1 MKPKTYKRRFSKKRK
16 TCKRK
21 KGGTFSNLSAI
32 NLPNN
37 HDECSLPGM
46 TRDAIQEK
54 PDSAL
59 SQLLNEYG
67 PTFTCTLSD
76 KKGCPSYRQLKKM
89 NQKGVFGSVFTSC
102 CNDSCNYVTKVVYFK
117 MYNNNNNRN
126 ENNAEHYAP
135 NDINA
140 VDKDE
145 FMNELWMQAKA
156 ASIGV
161 APPIRKVLI
170 SDSRGIVIM
179 DRLSIDLE
187 DVMQNYAMDPST
199 TVDDAE
205 KKGKELADQI
215 GIQIKKLHNHNI
227 VHGDLHQNN
236 IMFDEKGNCKIIDYG
251 MAMQIPMEFLAEQF
265 INNTN
270 GNMINSKIMDAYYGD
285 YKISLEKTLFRE
297 YSEKEFMKKDISAA
311 SLLKFRVLFHAMAT
325 VLDEWLEDDTE
336 KLQQRLNKYIK
347 AKNL

>member
-1 MKPKTYKRRFSKKRK
+1 MKPHTRKRRFKRHK
-16 TCKRK
+16 TNKR
-21 KGGTFSNLSAI
+21 KGGTVPNVFAIKLSN
-32 NLPNN
+32 ND
-37 HDECSLPGM
+37 DECSLPGM

-67 PTFTCTLSD
+67 STFTCTLSD

-89 NQKGVFGSVFTSC
+89 NQKGLFGSVFTSC
-102 CNDSCNYVTKVVYFK
+102 CNDSCKYVTKVVYFK

-126 ENNAEHYAP
+126 ENNAEHHAP
-135 NDINA
+135 NDIEA

-179 DRLSIDLE
+179 DRLAIDLE
-187 DVMQNYAMDPST
+187 TLMENYATDPST

-205 KKGKELADQI
+205 KKGMELADQI
-215 GIQIKKLHNHNI
+215 GLQIRKLHSHNI
-227 VHGDLHQNN
+227 IHGDLHQNN

-251 MAMQIPMEFLAEQF
+251 MAMKIPMEFLAEQF
-265 INNTN
+265 INNN
-270 GNMINSKIMDAYYGD
+270 SGNMINSKIMDAYYGD
-285 YKISLEKTLFRE
+285 YKISLDKTRFRE
-297 YSEKEFMKKDISAA
+297 YSEKEFMKKNIDAA
-311 SLLKFRVLFHAMAT
+311 SMLKFRVLFHAMAT

-336 KLQQRLNKYIK
+336 KLQKRLNKYIK
-347 AKNL
+347 ATYI